1 MKGVP
6 APGHRSCGVSHTKDM
21 TKKPNEGQF
30 SVFVQ
35 EKGHG
40 IISLML
46 EASRSKKL
54 RTIIQVFGRLMQVDC
69 KGKACKIS
77 RVSSRLF

>member
-6 APGHRSCGVSHTKDM
+6 APGHRSRGVSHTKDM
-21 TKKPNEGQF
+21 KENPSEGQL

-35 EKGHG
+35 EKGPG
-40 IISLML
+40 IVSLMR
-46 EASRSKKL
+46 ASSRPKKL
-54 RTIIQVFGRLMQVDC
+54 RTVIQVFGRLMQVDC